1 MYNGG
6 GALGWDGAQSQCPT
20 PLSADRSPE
29 EHLFTRGFIV
39 VLVNLVDLVHR
50 VEDRLVQLLPLW
62 LILQKI
68 QGVD

>member
-20 PLSADRSPE
+20 PPE